1 MAGHRYGLR
10 LAFSQ
15 VLFAVATNAL
25 RLAFALVLI
34 AVATTLNVLW
44 WGGLGATVLTLV
56 ALFPFVL
63 VILFH
68 RPATR
73 SARRPE

>member
-1 MAGHRYGLR
+1 MVGRRYGLR
-10 LAFSQ
+10 LAFTR

-25 RLAFALVLI
+25 RLAFALGLI

-44 WGGLGATVLTLV
+44 WGGLGATVITLA

-63 VILFH
+63 VMLFH
-68 RPATR
+68 PSATR